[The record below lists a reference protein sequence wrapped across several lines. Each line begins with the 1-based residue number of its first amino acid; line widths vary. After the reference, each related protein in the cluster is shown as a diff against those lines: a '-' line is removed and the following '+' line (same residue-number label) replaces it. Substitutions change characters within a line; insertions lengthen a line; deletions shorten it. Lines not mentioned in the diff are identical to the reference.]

1 MSSTSEIILCQMVSG
16 PSWEVGE
23 LGDVGETGEVRE
35 LGEVVEGVEFVGVDV
50 GEGVG
55 EVLEF

>member
-1 MSSTSEIILCQMVSG
+1 MVSG